1 MAAVAA
7 RAGGLLRLRAAGAER
22 RWCGLRCAGLVQ
34 GFLQP
39 GGEDAAQKRRVAHF
53 TFQPDPE
60 SLQYDAASGHLR
72 DRKRFLNLTYFVSS
86 LTMTSNNLQPTHLND
101 D

>member
-7 RAGGLLRLRAAGAER
+7 RAGGLLRLGAAGAER
-22 RWCGLRCAGLVQ
+22 RWCGLRSAALVQ

-60 SLQYDAASGHLR
+60 SLQYGETWRSHCIPGLSPPCPR
-72 DRKRFLNLTYFVSS
+72 L
-86 LTMTSNNLQPTHLND
+86 
-101 D
+101 